1 MEDFII
7 KNNKVAVKDDN
18 GNINLDNL
26 KYDKEAVKDFFINNI
41 NKHTRFF
48 YSLEEKLDYL
58 VSHDYWYDFT
68 EYYSMEFIK
77 DLFKLIYSKKFRFQ
91 SFMAASKFYQS
102 YALKDDDG
110 ETYLERYEDRVC
122 CTALY
127 LARGN
132 EDDAVKFAELMI
144 NQVYQPA
151 TPTFLNAGRKRSGE
165 LVSCFLDELS
175 DSMSGISYSVDESLR
190 LSSIGG
196 GVGLNLSKLRA
207 KGEPI
212 KGVNG
217 RGSGVMPVAK
227 IFDDVFTYA
236 NQLGQRSGAGALY
249 LNIFHADVFDF
260 LDSKKLNSD
269 EKLRL
274 KTISLGL
281 IVPDKFIELV
291 YDNKPFYT
299 FNPYS
304 VKKEYCI
311 DLDDMNMSEWYDRLV
326 EEGKAVKFKS
336 QLTAR
341 EFLTSVAQ
349 VQKESGYPYLF
360 FKDNANKS
368 HALRRLG
375 SVNFSNL
382 CTEIMQLSSPSDPYG
397 YNRIPSYGYGISCV
411 LGSLN
416 LVNLIQGKD
425 IQQSVRLAM
434 RMLTNV
440 SDLTR
445 DTCEDKL
452 PPSIYK
458 SNQLFHSVGLGAM
471 NLHGLFAISSIP
483 FESREAKDLV
493 NIIFYLINYY
503 SIVSSMEIAQDKN
516 ESFHGF
522 EESDYYSGEYFKNY
536 SVPIIKTDK
545 VKEVLEGIYIPTQKD
560 WDDLADKVRSNGMY
574 HAYRLAIA
582 PNQSTGYIMNAT
594 PSIMPISTPIETR
607 VYENSTTYY
616 PMPYLSYETLFAY
629 KSVYDMDQVEVLK
642 LVAVIQRHIDQGIS
656 TIIHANSETTT
667 SDLVKYY
674 ISAHKLGL
682 KSLYYTRVRKSYIN
696 SADELE
702 CVSCSV

>member
-1 MEDFII
+1 MKDYII

-58 VSHDYWYDFT
+58 VNNDYWYDFR
-68 EYYSMEFIK
+68 ELYSMEFIK

-122 CTALY
+122 CAALY
-127 LARGN
+127 LARGS
-132 EDDAVKFAELMI
+132 EQDAREFANIMI
-144 NQVYQPA
+144 DQIYQPA

-212 KGVNG
+212 KGVDG

-291 YDNKPFYT
+291 YTNKPFYT

-304 VKKEYCI
+304 VKKEYGI
-311 DLDDMNMSEWYDRLV
+311 YLDDMDMSEWYDILV
-326 EEGKAVKFKS
+326 EEGKVVKFKS

-341 EFLTSVAQ
+341 EFLTLVAQ

-360 FKDNANKS
+360 FKDNANKN
-368 HALRRLG
+368 HPLRLLG
-375 SVNFSNL
+375 TVNFSNL
-382 CTEIMQLSSPSDPYG
+382 CTEIMQLSSPSDPNG
-397 YNRIPSYGYGISCV
+397 YTEDPSYGNGISCV

-416 LVNLIQGKD
+416 LVNLVNSKD
-425 IQQSVRLAM
+425 FEKSVSNAM

-440 SDLTR
+440 SDITK

-458 SNQLFHSVGLGAM
+458 SNKVFHSVGLGAM
-471 NLHGLFAISSIP
+471 NLHGLLAINNIP

-503 SIVSSMEIAQDKN
+503 SILSSMNIAREKG
-516 ESFHGF
+516 ETFEGF
-522 EESDYYSGEYFKNY
+522 NASDYCLGKYFIDYNIP
-536 SVPIIKTDK
+536 VIKTDK
-545 VKEVLEGIYIPTQKD
+545 VREVLSGIYIPTQEDWNNLAKD
-560 WDDLADKVRSNGMY
+560 VREFGMY

-594 PSIMPISTPIETR
+594 PSIMPVSTPIETR

-616 PMPYLSYETLFAY
+616 PMPYLSYKTLFAY
-629 KSVYDMDQVEVLK
+629 KSAYDMDQIEVLK
-642 LVAVIQRHIDQGIS
+642 LVAIIQRHIDQGIS

-674 ISAHKLGL
+674 VSAHKLGL
-682 KSLYYTRVRKSYIN
+682 KSLYYTRVRKSYIS
-696 SADELE
+696 SADEVE
-702 CVSCSV
+702 CISCSV